1 MRKRYFLASLPL
13 LSAALPANACV
24 SEVPTFSVQDLS
36 AFAFAFACVA
46 SLMMLGYMHLPATAK
61 TKIKQLMAVSI
72 MALTGLVV
80 VGATWML
87 AAPTVMSW
95 MQPSAAPTRVHPLK
109 SVPVTQPANPLM
121 VTF

>member
-1 MRKRYFLASLPL
+1 MRKRYLLASLPL
-13 LSAALPANACV
+13 LSAALPAHACV

-46 SLMMLGYMHLPATAK
+46 SLLMLGYMHLPTVAK
-61 TKIKQLMAVSI
+61 TRIKQAMAVSI
-72 MALTGLVV
+72 MALVGLVV
-80 VGATWML
+80 LGATWIF

-95 MQPSAAPTRVHPLK
+95 MQPAPTPANLRPLK
-109 SVPVTQPANPLM
+109 SVPVTPPANPLM